1 MKDQLDMGD
10 LKELLRELV
19 DELTTTSDLV
29 DDLTKERILT
39 DLRSASYDLNNLIK
53 ITETL

>member
-1 MKDQLDMGD
+1 MVD

-19 DELTTTSDLV
+19 DELNITSNLV
-29 DDLTKERILT
+29 DDLTKERLLT

-53 ITETL
+53 IAETL